1 MFINKGGRM
10 KTIAIS
16 VAKKSLEARV
26 EGLFGR
32 ARLFILADPATLE
45 WEALDNLPN
54 LSSNQLI
61 GIMTAQSL
69 IRKNIKTVM
78 TGKCGPKA
86 FKELKSAGI
95 EVFLETNGT
104 VRQAL
109 ERLMRGEVNPATGP
123 NVSEAR

>member
-1 MFINKGGRM
+1 
-10 KTIAIS
+10 
-16 VAKKSLEARV
+16 
-26 EGLFGR
+26 
-32 ARLFILADPATLE
+32 
-45 WEALDNLPN
+45 
-54 LSSNQLI
+54 
-61 GIMTAQSL
+61 
-69 IRKNIKTVM
+69 M